1 MGYLIEAPKEE
12 QIVTAKVTLTSANL
26 LTPGYIVDIPEYPAV
41 KDYYW
46 QVLKFNAKIVNG
58 STPYVG
64 TSQIHIQ
71 NASAPNYQ
79 SRFINILMQQSTGVF
94 TTADF
99 NTTINATIYT
109 DNDNLQIHNPGTL
122 TLGDTDLN
130 LYITAILIPL

>member
-1 MGYLIEAPKEE
+1 MGYLIEAPKDE

-46 QVLKFNAKIVNG
+46 QVLKFNANIVNG
-58 STPYVG
+58 FTPYVG
-64 TSQIHIQ
+64 TSAIHIQ
-71 NASAPNYQ
+71 CATSANFQ
-79 SRFINILMQQSTGVF
+79 SRFVNILMQQSSGVF

-99 NTTINATIYT
+99 NTTINATIYS
-109 DNDNLQIHNPGTL
+109 DNGSLQIHNPGTL

-130 LYITAILIPL
+130 LYVTAILIPL